1 MNKLLNLLV
10 IIVFALFSSCEREI
24 EDGQVDYGFDFQP
37 LGVGLF
43 WTYEV
48 DQTIYYGE
56 NDSEQEQFFYRDSI
70 TGFYPNQ
77 EGDQVYIVERSRSS
91 DKLSWENE
99 VEYTLI
105 QRGQSLIRT
114 FENQPVVTLVFP
126 PKNGVVWN
134 GNAYRN
140 AAQDDFELISSNTSI
155 RVNQEDSDDLVTY
168 RDIRYEVYDR
178 DVGLVEKYEE
188 VLTYCSRN
196 DCLGDMLIDSG
207 SKTLM
212 KLTDYGKD

>member
-1 MNKLLNLLV
+1 MNKHYNLLV

-24 EDGQVDYGFDFQP
+24 EDGQVDYGYDFQP

-70 TGFYPNQ
+70 TGFYPNE
-77 EGDQVYIVERSRSS
+77 EGEQVYIVERSRSS

-114 FENQPVVTLVFP
+114 FENQPIVALVFP

-140 AAQDDFELISSNTSI
+140 VAQDDFELVSSSTSI

>member
-1 MNKLLNLLV
+1 MNKQLNLLV

-91 DKLSWENE
+91 DKLSWEYE

-114 FENQPVVTLVFP
+114 FENQPVVALVFP

-140 AAQDDFELISSNTSI
+140 VAQDDFEIVSSSTSI

-178 DVGLVEKYEE
+178 NVGLVEKYEE

-207 SKTLM
+207 SKTFM